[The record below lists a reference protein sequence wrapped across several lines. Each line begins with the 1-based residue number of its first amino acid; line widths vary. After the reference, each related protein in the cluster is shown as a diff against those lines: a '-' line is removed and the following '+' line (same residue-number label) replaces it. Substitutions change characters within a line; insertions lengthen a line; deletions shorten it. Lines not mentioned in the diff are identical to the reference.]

1 MATMVG
7 TQKSFT
13 EAIKELVEL
22 DYDALGAYEAAINNL
37 ENPEYKRKFEE
48 FKLDHQRHITELTA
62 FLSRC
67 NETAPSGPDN
77 IKKILVKGK
86 VELASLFG
94 DQDILKAMLSNE
106 EDTKAQVEQTDDPCS
121 GPKLQKSLHDLTQK
135 EQMQQCCLKH
145 SGLHQTQAG
154 ILHQLNWHFLQCQ

>member
-13 EAIKELVEL
+13 QAIKELVEL
-22 DYDALGAYEAAINNL
+22 DYDALGAYESAINNL
-37 ENPEYKRKFEE
+37 ENPEYKKKFEE
-48 FKLDHQRHITELTA
+48 FKLDHQRHITELSA

-77 IKKILVKGK
+77 MKKVLVKGK

-94 DQDILKAMLSNE
+94 DQNILSAMLSNE
-106 EDTKAQVEQTDDPCS
+106 EDTNTAYERINARIGESAD
-121 GPKLQKSLHDLTQK
+121 K
-135 EQMQQCCLKH
+135 EIAKIIAGGLADERKHRDWIQSKISQQDK
-145 SGLHQTQAG
+145 
-154 ILHQLNWHFLQCQ
+154 

>member
-13 EAIKELVEL
+13 QAIKELVEL
-22 DYDALGAYEAAINNL
+22 DYDTLGAYESAINNL
-37 ENPEYKRKFEE
+37 ENPEYNKKFEE
-48 FKLDHQRHITELTA
+48 FKLDHQRHITELSA

-77 IKKILVKGK
+77 MKKVLVKGK

-94 DQDILKAMLSNE
+94 DQNILSAMLSNE
-106 EDTKAQVEQTDDPCS
+106 EDTNTAYERINARIGESAD
-121 GPKLQKSLHDLTQK
+121 K
-135 EQMQQCCLKH
+135 EIAKIIA
-145 SGLHQTQAG
+145 SGLADERKHRDWIQSKISQ
-154 ILHQLNWHFLQCQ
+154 QDK

>member
-37 ENPEYKRKFEE
+37 ENPEYKKKFEE
-48 FKLDHQRHITELTA
+48 FKLDHQRHITELSA

-77 IKKILVKGK
+77 MKKVLVKGK

-94 DQDILKAMLSNE
+94 DQNILSAMLSNE
-106 EDTKAQVEQTDDPCS
+106 EDTNTAYERINARIGESAD
-121 GPKLQKSLHDLTQK
+121 K
-135 EQMQQCCLKH
+135 EIAKIIA
-145 SGLHQTQAG
+145 SGLADERKHRDWIQSNISQ
-154 ILHQLNWHFLQCQ
+154 QDK

>member
-13 EAIKELVEL
+13 QAIKELVEL
-22 DYDALGAYEAAINNL
+22 DYDALGAYESAINNL
-37 ENPEYKRKFEE
+37 ENPE
-48 FKLDHQRHITELTA
+48 HITELSA

-77 IKKILVKGK
+77 MKKVLVKGK

-94 DQDILKAMLSNE
+94 DQNILSAMLSNE
-106 EDTKAQVEQTDDPCS
+106 EDTNTAYERINARIGEAAD
-121 GPKLQKSLHDLTQK
+121 K
-135 EQMQQCCLKH
+135 EIAKIIAGGLADERKHRDWIQSNISQQDK
-145 SGLHQTQAG
+145 
-154 ILHQLNWHFLQCQ
+154 

>member
-37 ENPEYKRKFEE
+37 KNPEYKRKFEE

-106 EDTKAQVEQTDDPCS
+106 EDTNTAYERLDARVGESADSSIAKIIS
-121 GPKLQKSLHDLTQK
+121 GGLADERKHKSWLQANISQK
-135 EQMQQCCLKH
+135 GE
-145 SGLHQTQAG
+145 
-154 ILHQLNWHFLQCQ
+154 

>member
-13 EAIKELVEL
+13 QAIKELVEL
-22 DYDALGAYEAAINNL
+22 DYDALGAYESAINNL
-37 ENPEYKRKFEE
+37 ENPEYKKKFEE
-48 FKLDHQRHITELTA
+48 FKLDHQRHITELSA

-77 IKKILVKGK
+77 MKKVLVKGK

-94 DQDILKAMLSNE
+94 DQNILSAMLSNE
-106 EDTKAQVEQTDDPCS
+106 EDTNTAYERINARIGESAD
-121 GPKLQKSLHDLTQK
+121 K
-135 EQMQQCCLKH
+135 EIAKIIA
-145 SGLHQTQAG
+145 SGLADERKHRDWIQSKISQ
-154 ILHQLNWHFLQCQ
+154 QDK

>member
-13 EAIKELVEL
+13 QAIKELVEL
-22 DYDALGAYEAAINNL
+22 DYDALGAYESAINNL
-37 ENPEYKRKFEE
+37 ENPEYKKKFEE
-48 FKLDHQRHITELTA
+48 FKLDHQRHITELSA

-77 IKKILVKGK
+77 MKKVLVKGK

-94 DQDILKAMLSNE
+94 DQNILSAMLSNE
-106 EDTKAQVEQTDDPCS
+106 EDTNTAYERINARIGESAD
-121 GPKLQKSLHDLTQK
+121 K
-135 EQMQQCCLKH
+135 EIAKIIA
-145 SGLHQTQAG
+145 SGLADERKHRDWIQSNISQ
-154 ILHQLNWHFLQCQ
+154 QDK

>member
-13 EAIKELVEL
+13 QAIKELVEL
-22 DYDALGAYEAAINNL
+22 DYDALEAYESAINNL
-37 ENPEYKRKFEE
+37 ENPEYKKKFEE
-48 FKLDHQRHITELTA
+48 FKLDHQRHITELSA

-77 IKKILVKGK
+77 MKKVLVKGK

-94 DQDILKAMLSNE
+94 DQNILSAMLSNE
-106 EDTKAQVEQTDDPCS
+106 EDTNTAYERINARIGESAD
-121 GPKLQKSLHDLTQK
+121 K
-135 EQMQQCCLKH
+135 EIAKIIADGLADERKHRDWIQSNISQQDK
-145 SGLHQTQAG
+145 
-154 ILHQLNWHFLQCQ
+154 

>member
-13 EAIKELVEL
+13 QAIKELVEL
-22 DYDALGAYEAAINNL
+22 DYDALGAYESAINNL
-37 ENPEYKRKFEE
+37 ENPEYKKKFEE
-48 FKLDHQRHITELTA
+48 FKLDHQRHITELSA

-77 IKKILVKGK
+77 MKKVLVKGK

-94 DQDILKAMLSNE
+94 DQNILSAMLSNE
-106 EDTKAQVEQTDDPCS
+106 EDTNTAYERINARIGESADKEIAKIIADGLADVRKHKDWIQSNISQ
-121 GPKLQKSLHDLTQK
+121 HDK
-135 EQMQQCCLKH
+135 
-145 SGLHQTQAG
+145 
-154 ILHQLNWHFLQCQ
+154 

>member
-13 EAIKELVEL
+13 QAIKELVEL
-22 DYDALGAYEAAINNL
+22 DYDALGAYESAINNL
-37 ENPEYKRKFEE
+37 ENSEYKKKFEE
-48 FKLDHQRHITELTA
+48 FKLDHQRHITELSA

-77 IKKILVKGK
+77 MKKVLVKGK

-94 DQDILKAMLSNE
+94 DQNILSAMLSNE
-106 EDTKAQVEQTDDPCS
+106 EDTNTAYERINARIGESAD
-121 GPKLQKSLHDLTQK
+121 K
-135 EQMQQCCLKH
+135 EIAKIIAAGLADERKH
-145 SGLHQTQAG
+145 RDWIQSNISQPDK
-154 ILHQLNWHFLQCQ
+154 

>member
-13 EAIKELVEL
+13 QAIKELVEL
-22 DYDALGAYEAAINNL
+22 DYDALEAYESAINNL
-37 ENPEYKRKFEE
+37 ENPEYKKKFEE
-48 FKLDHQRHITELTA
+48 FKLDHQRHITELSA

-77 IKKILVKGK
+77 MKKVLVKGK

-94 DQDILKAMLSNE
+94 DQNILSAMLSNE
-106 EDTKAQVEQTDDPCS
+106 EDTNTAYERINARIGESADKEIAKIIADGLADERKHKDWIQSNISQ
-121 GPKLQKSLHDLTQK
+121 HDK
-135 EQMQQCCLKH
+135 
-145 SGLHQTQAG
+145 
-154 ILHQLNWHFLQCQ
+154 

>member
-13 EAIKELVEL
+13 QAIKELVEL
-22 DYDALGAYEAAINNL
+22 DYDALGAYESAINNL
-37 ENPEYKRKFEE
+37 ENPEYKKKFEE
-48 FKLDHQRHITELTA
+48 FKLDHQRHITELSA

-77 IKKILVKGK
+77 MKKVLVKGK

-94 DQDILKAMLSNE
+94 DQNILSAMLSNE
-106 EDTKAQVEQTDDPCS
+106 EDTNTAYERINARIEESAD
-121 GPKLQKSLHDLTQK
+121 K
-135 EQMQQCCLKH
+135 EIAKIIAGGLADERKHRDWIQSKISQQDK
-145 SGLHQTQAG
+145 
-154 ILHQLNWHFLQCQ
+154 

>member
-13 EAIKELVEL
+13 QAIKELVEL
-22 DYDALGAYEAAINNL
+22 DYDALGAYESAINNL
-37 ENPEYKRKFEE
+37 ENPEYKKKFEE
-48 FKLDHQRHITELTA
+48 FKLDHQRHITELSA

-77 IKKILVKGK
+77 MKKVLVKGK

-94 DQDILKAMLSNE
+94 DQNILSAMLSNE
-106 EDTKAQVEQTDDPCS
+106 EDTNTAYERINARIGESAD
-121 GPKLQKSLHDLTQK
+121 K
-135 EQMQQCCLKH
+135 EIAKIIA
-145 SGLHQTQAG
+145 SGLADERKHKDWIQSKISQ
-154 ILHQLNWHFLQCQ
+154 QDK

>member
-13 EAIKELVEL
+13 QAIKELVEL
-22 DYDALGAYEAAINNL
+22 DYDALGAYESAINNL
-37 ENPEYKRKFEE
+37 ENPEYKKKFEE
-48 FKLDHQRHITELTA
+48 FKLDHQRHITELSA

-77 IKKILVKGK
+77 MKKVLVKGK

-94 DQDILKAMLSNE
+94 DQNILSAMLSNE
-106 EDTKAQVEQTDDPCS
+106 EDTNTAYERINARIGEAAD
-121 GPKLQKSLHDLTQK
+121 K
-135 EQMQQCCLKH
+135 EIAKIIAGGLADERKHRDWIQSNISQQDK
-145 SGLHQTQAG
+145 
-154 ILHQLNWHFLQCQ
+154 

>member
-13 EAIKELVEL
+13 QAIKELVEL
-22 DYDALGAYEAAINNL
+22 DYDALGAYESAINNI
-37 ENPEYKRKFEE
+37 ENPEYKKKFEE
-48 FKLDHQRHITELTA
+48 FKLDHQRHITELSA

-77 IKKILVKGK
+77 MKKVLVKGK

-94 DQDILKAMLSNE
+94 DQNILSAMLSNE
-106 EDTKAQVEQTDDPCS
+106 EDTNTAYERINARIGEAAD
-121 GPKLQKSLHDLTQK
+121 K
-135 EQMQQCCLKH
+135 EIAKIIAGGLADERKHRDWIQSNISQQDK
-145 SGLHQTQAG
+145 
-154 ILHQLNWHFLQCQ
+154 

>member
-22 DYDALGAYEAAINNL
+22 DYDALGAYESAINNL
-37 ENPEYKRKFEE
+37 ENPEYKKKFEE
-48 FKLDHQRHITELTA
+48 FKLDHQRHITELSA
-62 FLSRC
+62 FLSRY

-94 DQDILKAMLSNE
+94 DQNILSAMLSNE
-106 EDTKAQVEQTDDPCS
+106 EDTNTAYERINARVGES
-121 GPKLQKSLHDLTQK
+121 GDSGIVKVISAGLADERKHKNWIQANISQK
-135 EQMQQCCLKH
+135 
-145 SGLHQTQAG
+145 G
-154 ILHQLNWHFLQCQ
+154 

>member
-13 EAIKELVEL
+13 QAIKELVEL
-22 DYDALGAYEAAINNL
+22 DYDTLGAYESAINNL
-37 ENPEYKRKFEE
+37 ENPEYNKKFEE
-48 FKLDHQRHITELTA
+48 FKLDHQRHITELSA

-77 IKKILVKGK
+77 MKKVLVKGK

-94 DQDILKAMLSNE
+94 DQNILSAMLSNE
-106 EDTKAQVEQTDDPCS
+106 EDTNTAYERINARIGESTD
-121 GPKLQKSLHDLTQK
+121 K
-135 EQMQQCCLKH
+135 EIAKIIA
-145 SGLHQTQAG
+145 SGLADERKHRDWIQSKISQ
-154 ILHQLNWHFLQCQ
+154 QDK